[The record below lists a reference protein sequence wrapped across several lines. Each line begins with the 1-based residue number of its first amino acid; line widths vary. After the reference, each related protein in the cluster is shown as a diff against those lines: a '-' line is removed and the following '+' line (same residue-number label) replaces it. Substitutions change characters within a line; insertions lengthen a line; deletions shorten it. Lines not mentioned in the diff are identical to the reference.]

1 MMKPAM
7 SLKRLKGEENNMSS
21 EFVVV
26 NDKVCERFATIEEAR
41 EFANQSANENKLR
54 TSIYLQC
61 GTQVGIVEVVEV

>member
-1 MMKPAM
+1 MP
-7 SLKRLKGEENNMSS
+7 S

-41 EFANQSANENKLR
+41 EFANKSANENKLC

-61 GTQVGIVEVVEV
+61 GTQVGIVEVVEVG